1 MSSGVISGGWTF
13 VSAAYIITA
22 LVLGGY
28 AWSVL
33 MRYRRERP

>member
-1 MSSGVISGGWTF
+1 MTGGVISGGWTF
-13 VSAAYIITA
+13 VCAAYIITA

-33 MRYRRERP
+33 MRYRKERS